1 MKIMRKIKNF
11 FKWYFEQQ
19 ALFYAEAMKQG
30 INPFL
35 I

>member
-1 MKIMRKIKNF
+1 MKIMKRLKRF